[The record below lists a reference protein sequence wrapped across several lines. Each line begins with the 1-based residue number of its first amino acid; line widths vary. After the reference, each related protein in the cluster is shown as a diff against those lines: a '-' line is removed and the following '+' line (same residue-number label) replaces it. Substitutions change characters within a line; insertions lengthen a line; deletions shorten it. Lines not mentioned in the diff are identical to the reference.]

1 MSKFLRLQYPR
12 ILSSTGMPES
22 NKRLQEISQEMALII
37 YENVQVIQSA
47 FQNQKTDARTL

>member
-1 MSKFLRLQYPR
+1 MSKFLGLQYPR

-37 YENVQVIQSA
+37 YENV
-47 FQNQKTDARTL
+47 